1 MQQTDEISHKIAS
14 ESYRDLE
21 KNNNIKVQGKNYR
34 VIEKRDDTQDGLRSY
49 AFAPVV
55 NGKVDTS
62 HIYMG
67 YAGTKLT
74 SMKDWKPMQIFP
86 FIITQLI

>member
-34 VIEKRDDTQDGLRSY
+34 VIEKRDDTQNGLRSY

-55 NGKVDTS
+55 NGKPDTNN
-62 HIYMG
+62 IVMG
-67 YAGTKLT
+67 YAGTGPL
-74 SMKDWKPMQIFP
+74 SMKIVCYFTSKEWLFE
-86 FIITQLI
+86 